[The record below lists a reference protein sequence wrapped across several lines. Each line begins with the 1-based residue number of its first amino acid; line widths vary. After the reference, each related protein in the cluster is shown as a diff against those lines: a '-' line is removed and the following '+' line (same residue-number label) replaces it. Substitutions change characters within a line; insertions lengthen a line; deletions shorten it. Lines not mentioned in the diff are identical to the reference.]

1 MLNGNESASHCWRS
15 LVTAAATLG
24 VAISFP
30 AAAGSATSPAP
41 SANWAGYVLSG
52 QATTFTSATATWKQP
67 VARCNALARGSAA
80 AFWVGLGGAKQ
91 DAPALEQVGTA
102 SRCTA
107 SGVAY
112 SAWYQVVPGRAVDLE
127 LTVRPNDVITAS
139 VNVLDGGGAILFQL
153 KNRTLGTVATTQVA
167 LTRPPDLSSADW
179 IVEAP
184 TRCAGALCL
193 PVPLQQFAPTSFSRI
208 AALGNGSGGTLTRP
222 DWSESSLQ
230 LVPSTVLASNS
241 SAISTAA
248 AGAVPAGLTA
258 DGTSFR
264 VSWLTDG
271 ESENTL

>member
-24 VAISFP
+24 LAISFS

-167 LTRPPDLSSADW
+167 ASRDRPTFPRPTGSSKHRRD
-179 IVEAP
+179 AP
-184 TRCAGALCL
+184 ARSACPCRCNN
-193 PVPLQQFAPTSFSRI
+193 SHRRRSR
-208 AALGNGSGGTLTRP
+208 GSP
-222 DWSESSLQ
+222 HW
-230 LVPSTVLASNS
+230 A
-241 SAISTAA
+241 TAA
-248 AGAVPAGLTA
+248 AERSRGPTGRSRACSSSRRRCWRRTRRRSRPQPRAPSRPA
-258 DGTSFR
+258 
-264 VSWLTDG
+264 
-271 ESENTL
+271 